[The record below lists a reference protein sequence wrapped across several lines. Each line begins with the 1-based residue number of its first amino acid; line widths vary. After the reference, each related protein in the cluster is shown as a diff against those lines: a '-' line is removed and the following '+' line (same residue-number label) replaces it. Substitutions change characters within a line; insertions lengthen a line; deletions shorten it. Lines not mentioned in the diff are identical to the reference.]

1 MAETVINMDAQQ
13 MTNIGWMAIKILTI
27 VGLSL
32 YSIYGAIIIRQEE
45 LMSKVLA
52 ETSEPILR
60 LLSVIHFI
68 ASLVVIVL
76 AIILL

>member
-1 MAETVINMDAQQ
+1 MGGMAINMETQQ
-13 MTNIGWMAIKILTI
+13 VANIGWMVMKILTL

-32 YSIYGAIIIRQEE
+32 YAVYGAIIIRQEE

-60 LLSVIHFI
+60 LLSIIHFI
-68 ASLVVIVL
+68 VSLGIIVL

>member
-1 MAETVINMDAQQ
+1 MDAQQ
-13 MTNIGWMAIKILTI
+13 LTSIGWMVIKILTI

-32 YSIYGAIIIRQEE
+32 YSVYAAIIIRQEE

-60 LLSVIHFI
+60 LLSIIHFI

>member
-1 MAETVINMDAQQ
+1 MDTQQ
-13 MTNIGWMAIKILTI
+13 MTSIGWMAIKILTI

-32 YSIYGAIIIRQEE
+32 YAIYGAIIIRQEE

-60 LLSVIHFI
+60 LLSIVHLI
-68 ASLVVIVL
+68 ASLAVIVL

>member
-1 MAETVINMDAQQ
+1 MDAQQ
-13 MTNIGWMAIKILTI
+13 ITNISWMIIKILAI

-32 YSIYGAIIIRQEE
+32 YAIYAAIIIRQEE

-60 LLSVIHFI
+60 MLAVIHFI
-68 ASLVVIVL
+68 ASIMVIVL
-76 AIILL
+76 ALILL

>member
-1 MAETVINMDAQQ
+1 MDTQQ
-13 MTNIGWMAIKILTI
+13 MTSIGWMTIKILTV

-32 YSIYGAIIIRQEE
+32 YAIYGAIIIRQEE

-60 LLSVIHFI
+60 LLSIIHFI
-68 ASLVVIVL
+68 ASLAVIVL
-76 AIILL
+76 ALILL

>member
-1 MAETVINMDAQQ
+1 MDTQQ
-13 MTNIGWMAIKILTI
+13 ITGIGWMAIKILTV

-32 YSIYGAIIIRQEE
+32 YAIYGAIIIRQEE

-60 LLSVIHFI
+60 LLSIVHLI
-68 ASLVVIVL
+68 ASLAVIVL
-76 AIILL
+76 AIIHL

>member
-1 MAETVINMDAQQ
+1 MTSSMDVQQ
-13 MTNIGWMAIKILTI
+13 LTSVGWMVIKILTI

-32 YSIYGAIIIRQEE
+32 YAIYAAIIIRQEE

-60 LLSVIHFI
+60 VFAIIHFI
-68 ASLVVIVL
+68 SSLAVIVL
-76 AIILL
+76 ALILL

>member
-1 MAETVINMDAQQ
+1 MTNSMDAQQ
-13 MTNIGWMAIKILTI
+13 LTSIGWMFIKILTI

-60 LLSVIHFI
+60 LFSIIHFI
-68 ASLVVIVL
+68 VSLVIIVL
-76 AIILL
+76 ALILL

>member
-1 MAETVINMDAQQ
+1 MAEGFRQQ
-13 MTNIGWMAIKILTI
+13 MTSIGWMAIKILTI

-32 YSIYGAIIIRQEE
+32 YAIYGAIIIRQEE

-60 LLSVIHFI
+60 LLSIVHLI
-68 ASLVVIVL
+68 ASLAVIVL

>member
-1 MAETVINMDAQQ
+1 MDTQQ
-13 MTNIGWMAIKILTI
+13 MTSIGWMAIKILTI

-32 YSIYGAIIIRQEE
+32 YAIYGAMIIRQEE

-60 LLSVIHFI
+60 LLSIVHLI
-68 ASLVVIVL
+68 ASLAVIVL

>member
-1 MAETVINMDAQQ
+1 MTSSMDTQQ
-13 MTNIGWMAIKILTI
+13 LTSIGWMVIKILTI

-32 YSIYGAIIIRQEE
+32 YAIYAAIIIRQEE

-60 LLSVIHFI
+60 LLSIIHFI
-68 ASLVVIVL
+68 ASLAVIVL
-76 AIILL
+76 ALILL

>member
-1 MAETVINMDAQQ
+1 MVTSMDTQQ
-13 MTNIGWMAIKILTI
+13 FMSIGWMAIKILTL

-32 YSIYGAIIIRQEE
+32 YSVYAVIIIRQEE

-60 LLSVIHFI
+60 LLAIIHFI
-68 ASLVVIVL
+68 SSLAVIVL
-76 AIILL
+76 ALILL

>member
-1 MAETVINMDAQQ
+1 METQLI
-13 MTNIGWMAIKILTI
+13 TGYIWLFIKICAI
-27 VGLSL
+27 VGLVL
-32 YSIYGAIIIRQEE
+32 YAVYAAIIVRQEE

-60 LLSVIHFI
+60 TI
-68 ASLVVIVL
+68 AIAHLIAAVALVFF

>member
-1 MAETVINMDAQQ
+1 METQQ
-13 MTNIGWMAIKILTI
+13 FATIGWIVIKILTI

-32 YSIYGAIIIRQEE
+32 YAIYAVIIIRQEE

-60 LLSVIHFI
+60 LLAIIHLI
-68 ASLVVIVL
+68 ASLSVIVL
-76 AIILL
+76 AFILL